1 MKPSIENI
9 IIIDKIDM
17 KTDEIIK
24 EIERLPI
31 PKRIYVI
38 EKAIQLIRK
47 QEDAIQM
54 KNAVNDLMTDYKS
67 DKELTAFTNLDMEDF
82 YEAR

>member
-1 MKPSIENI
+1 
-9 IIIDKIDM
+9 M
-17 KTDEIIK
+17 KTGEIIK

-54 KNAVNDLMTDYKS
+54 KNAVNDLMADYKS
-67 DKELTAFTNLDMEDF
+67 DKELTAFTNMDMEDF